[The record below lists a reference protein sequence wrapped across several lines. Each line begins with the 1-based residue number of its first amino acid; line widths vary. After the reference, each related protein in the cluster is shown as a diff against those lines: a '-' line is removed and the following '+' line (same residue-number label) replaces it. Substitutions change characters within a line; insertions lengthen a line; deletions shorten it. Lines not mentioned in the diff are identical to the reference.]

1 MSTNP
6 TKAELL
12 VKINNLQQKIKDQD
26 EIMYDKGIKKRE
38 TMLSA
43 IEKVES
49 DARNTIAYIVEDC
62 EKRTGRKLT
71 RVSSCKG
78 FKLNYIPFKNDDTI
92 DAMRYVC
99 KKTIFED
106 VDWKT
111 EINNALRK
119 AENQR
124 WSRMKTHNF
133 IRQILRKY

>member
-26 EIMYDKGIKKRE
+26 EIMYDKGIKRRE

-49 DARNTIAYIVEDC
+49 DTRNTIEYIVEDC
-62 EKRTGRKLT
+62 EKKTGRKLT
-71 RVSSCKG
+71 KVTSYKR

-111 EINNALRK
+111 EINNTLRK

-124 WSRMKTHNF
+124 WSRMKTHIA